1 MDVTGIGGI
10 VGGISDIL
18 GKFMSDKTQA
28 ERDTAAYQIALLQA
42 AQQSDQMQADV
53 NKAEATNQSIF
64 VAGWRPFI
72 GWVCGVGF
80 LIATLGPLITYIAAL
95 CGHTGIVFP
104 ALDTETLMTLLM
116 GMLGLGGMRSFEKFK
131 GVSGTGH

>member
-1 MDVTGIGGI
+1 MDVTGIGSA
-10 VGGISDIL
+10 VSGISDLI
-18 GKFMSDKTQA
+18 GKFFPDKTQA
-28 ERDTAAYQIALLQA
+28 EKDAVAYQIALLQA

-53 NKAEATNQSIF
+53 NKAEAGSQSVF

-80 LIATLGPLITYIAAL
+80 LIATLGPLISYIAAL
-95 CGHTGIVFP
+95 CGHGGIVFP